1 MIRKSLLALAI
12 GTSLGLSA
20 PVFAAGSTSSISG
33 VVESQDST
41 QLTVTAVNP
50 DTGFSRTVSVAAD
63 GSYRFAKMETGT
75 YNITIKRGDSVVA
88 EDTLRVTLGSN
99 KQADFNVGAMNA
111 ERIEVTGARISA
123 IDLSSTDSGLV
134 LGEAEID
141 RMPIARNITAV
152 ALLAPGVVQGDS
164 GFGNVA
170 SFGGAS
176 VAENACY
183 INGLE
188 VTDTRQGLGC
198 GAVPFEMYK
207 EFQVKTGGFS
217 AEFGRAT
224 GGLVNAVTK
233 SGTNEWQFDFTANWS
248 PSSLQ
253 EDGSVSRG
261 MGGTGEIFRDNRNDE
276 TDEWDYSVSA
286 AGPII
291 EDKLFFYAL
300 VNPRSVSNDF
310 SYGAVFDEYAA
321 TDQMRY
327 RESDGTD
334 NLFWGTKI
342 DWDIVEGHRLSY
354 FAYSDQ
360 NDAVEDVYG
369 YDAESQT
376 VEEYQGSYLRKR
388 GGEAQSVTYTGYITD
403 DLSVSAMWGEIE
415 TQYETT
421 PTNLDCPTITDQRNV
436 PSAEKAP
443 QCGPGGSFGDNFDEN
458 TQYRFDIEYYW
469 GDHLIKA
476 GIDKQDRASTRITRP
491 VGGHSYRY
499 FSLESGSNIQGDMGN
514 LYTNTTGAAQ
524 DLVSDR
530 IFDGGGS
537 FESDL
542 TAYYIEDKWQVT
554 PSLMLTIGL
563 RKDLF
568 EGAGTTGKTLF
579 DFDTDIA
586 PRLGFSWDVNGDG
599 ESKLYGNY
607 GRYYLP
613 IANNTIYRAASGVSD
628 TTTYYTF
635 DDIDSVS
642 GAPIGATPVNGAV
655 ENSQTASSVAA
666 VPTQDTFQAQEADP
680 FSRDEYILGYQFT
693 VNDNLTAEVTGTYR
707 EVTSALD
714 DYCGIYAYPYCVML
728 NPGSDMSWYK
738 DGYYWDGSQLDESK
752 LPLFDGNA
760 DEGSLT
766 THTAQTLQLPEGKNE
781 YTSVQ
786 LKLNYIEDNYRVNFQ
801 YTWARSVG
809 NFEGAVKS
817 DIDQADAGVTQDFDF
832 PALMDGADGYQ
843 PNDRR
848 HTFKLY
854 GSYDVSEDFIVGFNS
869 SLQSG
874 RPLTAFGQG
883 YPSDDANLYGS
894 YGDTYYILTGCS
906 AALSD
911 EGLCAQDDKQYRY
924 SPRGSVGRT
933 PWTFN
938 LDVSAA
944 YMFSYQE
951 VDMRMTLNIFNL
963 LNSQEEMSTNEHYEI
978 EEGTQ
983 NPYYGAAYS
992 WQAPRSVRLSFEAR
1006 Y

>member
-1 MIRKSLLALAI
+1 MIRKSLIALAI
-12 GTSLGLSA
+12 GASIGISA
-20 PVFAAGSTSSISG
+20 PVLAAGGSTSSIYG
-33 VVESQDST
+33 NVESAQGGE
-41 QLTVTAVNP
+41 LTVTATNP
-50 DTGFSRTVSVAAD
+50 ETGFSRTVSVNAE
-63 GSYRFAKMETGT
+63 GSYRFAKMDTGT
-75 YNITIKRGDSVVA
+75 YNIQIKRGDTVVA
-88 EDTLRVTLGSN
+88 EDQIRVSLGSN
-99 KQADFNVGAMNA
+99 QQADFNIAAMNA
-111 ERIEVTGARISA
+111 ERIEVTGARVSA

-207 EFQVKTGGFS
+207 EFQVKTGGYS

-224 GGLVNAVTK
+224 GGLINAVTK

-248 PSSLQ
+248 PNGLQ
-253 EDGSVSRG
+253 EEGNVSYGSNRSV
-261 MGGTGEIFRDNRNDE
+261 FRDARLD
-276 TDEWDYSVSA
+276 TDNEWDYTVSA

-291 EDKLFFYAL
+291 EDKLFIYAL
-300 VNPRSVSNDF
+300 VNPRDNSYQFSNNSGSDQ
-310 SYGAVFDEYAA
+310 YTA
-321 TDQMRY
+321 TNEMRF
-327 RESDGTD
+327 RNSDGTD
-334 NLFWGTKI
+334 NLFWGAKV
-342 DWDIVEGHRLSY
+342 DWDIIEGHRLSY

-360 NDAVEDVYG
+360 NDAVEDVYA
-369 YDAESQT
+369 YDPDTMEIGDYT
-376 VEEYQGSYLRKR
+376 GSFLRKR

-421 PTNLDCPTITDQRNV
+421 PTNLDCPTISDERDNPAV
-436 PSAEKAP
+436 EAG

-476 GIDKQDRASTRITRP
+476 GIDKQDRETTRVTSP

-499 FSLESGSNIQGDMGN
+499 FTLDNGSSIQGNNGK
-514 LYTNTTGAAQ
+514 LYTNETGAAQ
-524 DLVSDR
+524 ELVSDR

-537 FESDL
+537 FESNL

-554 PSLMLTIGL
+554 PDLMLSIGL
-563 RKDLF
+563 RKDKF
-568 EGAGTTGKTLF
+568 EGSGTTGKQLF

-586 PRLGFSWDVNGDG
+586 PRLGFTWDVNGDG

-628 TTTYYTF
+628 TTTYYNF
-635 DDIDSVS
+635 NGIDSVT
-642 GAPIGATPVNGAV
+642 GAPTGINPINGSAA
-655 ENSQTASSVAA
+655 NSQTTSSVSQI
-666 VPTQDTFQAQEADP
+666 PQTETFQAQEADP
-680 FSRDEYILGYQFT
+680 FSRDEYILGYQFA
-693 VNDNLTAEVTGTYR
+693 VNDKLTAEVTGTYR

-714 DYCGIYAYPYCVML
+714 DYCGVYAYPYCVMV
-728 NPGSDMSWYK
+728 NPGEDMSWYK
-738 DGYYWDGSQLDESK
+738 DGYYWNGSELDESR
-752 LPLFDGNA
+752 LDQFDGTP

-766 THTAQTLQLPEGKNE
+766 THSAETLGLPEGKNE

-786 LKLNYIEDNYRVNFQ
+786 LKLNYVEDIYRLNFQ

-848 HTFKLY
+848 HTFKFY
-854 GSYDVSEDFIVGFNS
+854 GSYDVTEDFIVGFNS

-874 RPLTAFGQG
+874 RPKTAFGRG
-883 YPSDDANLYGS
+883 YPSDDPNLYGS
-894 YGDTYYILTGCS
+894 YGDTYYILEDG
-906 AALSD
+906 
-911 EGLCAQDDKQYRY
+911 EYRY
-924 SPRGSVGRT
+924 SPRGDAGRT

-944 YMFSYQE
+944 YMFTYEE
-951 VDMRMTLNIFNL
+951 VEMRATINVFNVF
-963 LNSQEEMSTNEHYEI
+963 NSQDVTSPNEHYEI
-978 EEGTQ
+978 EEGTYNQ
-983 NPYYGAAYS
+983 YYDAAYS

>member
-1 MIRKSLLALAI
+1 MLRKSLIALAI

-20 PVFAAGSTSSISG
+20 PAIAAGGSTSSIYG
-33 VVESQDST
+33 VVDSQSGGE
-41 QLTVTAVNP
+41 LTVTAKNP
-50 DTGFSRTVSVAAD
+50 QTGFSRTVSVNDD
-63 GSYRFAKMETGT
+63 GSYRLAKLDTGT
-75 YNITIKRGDSVVA
+75 YQIVIKRGDSVVA

-99 KQADFNVGAMNA
+99 KQADFNVAAMNA

-123 IDLSSTDSGLV
+123 IDLSSTDSGLI
-134 LGEAEID
+134 LGEDEID

-217 AEFGRAT
+217 AEYGRAT
-224 GGLVNAVTK
+224 GGLINAVTK
-233 SGTNEWQFDFTANWS
+233 SGTNEWEFDFTANWE
-248 PSSLQ
+248 PSALQ
-253 EDGSVSRG
+253 EEGTFDRG
-261 MGGTGEIFRDNRNDE
+261 RGGTGKIFRDNRLDE
-276 TDEWDYSVSA
+276 KDEWDYSISA

-300 VNPRSVSNDF
+300 VNPRSLSRDF
-310 SYGAVFDEYAA
+310 SYVSGSDEYTA
-321 TDQMRY
+321 TDQFRT

-334 NLFWGTKI
+334 NLFWGAKV
-342 DWDIVEGHRLSY
+342 DWDIIEGHRLSY

-360 NDAVEDVYG
+360 NDATEDVFE
-369 YDAESQT
+369 YDPETQT
-376 VEEYQGSYLRKR
+376 IGDYSGSFLRKR
-388 GGEAQSVTYTGYITD
+388 GGEAQSLTYTGYLTD
-403 DLSVSAMWGEIE
+403 NLSVSAMWGEIE
-415 TQYETT
+415 TQYETA
-421 PTNLDCPTITDQRNV
+421 PTNLDCPTIADERDGGD
-436 PSAEKAP
+436 AP

-458 TQYRFDIEYYW
+458 TQYRLDIEYYW
-469 GDHLIKA
+469 GDHLISA
-476 GIDKQDRASTRITRP
+476 GIDKQDRATTRITKP

-499 FSLESGSNIQGDMGN
+499 FTLESGSTIQGDNGE
-514 LYTNTTGAAQ
+514 LYTNTDSGAQ

-537 FESDL
+537 FESNL
-542 TAYYIEDKWQVT
+542 TAYYLEDKWQVT
-554 PSLMLTIGL
+554 NNLMLSIGI

-568 EGAGTTGKTLF
+568 EGDGTTGKQLF

-586 PRLGFSWDVNGDG
+586 PRLGFTWDVLGNG

-642 GAPIGATPVNGAV
+642 GAPVGIAPVNGSV
-655 ENSQTASSVAA
+655 ENSQTTSSVSA
-666 VPTQDTFQAQEADP
+666 VPTKKTFQAQEADP
-680 FSRDEYILGYQFT
+680 FARDEFILGYQFT
-693 VNDNLTAEVTGTYR
+693 VNDSLTAEITGTYR

-728 NPGSDMSWYK
+728 NPGEDMSWFK
-738 DGYYWDGSQLDESK
+738 DGYYWDGEKLDESK
-752 LPLFDGNA
+752 LNLFDGEA

-766 THTAQTLQLPEGKNE
+766 THSAETLQLPEGKNE

-786 LKLNYIEDNYRVNFQ
+786 FKLNYIEDNYRLNFQ

-817 DIDQADAGVTQDFDF
+817 DIDQADAGITQDFDF

-854 GSYDVSEDFIVGFNS
+854 GSYDVTEDLVVGFNS

-874 RPLTAFGQG
+874 RPLTAFGQS
-883 YPSDDANLYGS
+883 YPSTDPNVYGS
-894 YGDTYYILTGCS
+894 YGDTYYIRTGCS
-906 AALSD
+906 VELTAD
-911 EGLCAQDDKQYRY
+911 DVCAQSDKEFRY
-924 SPRGSVGRT
+924 SPRGTAGRT

-944 YMFSYQE
+944 YNFSYQD
-951 VDMRMTLNIFNL
+951 VDMRMAVNVFNVLNT
-963 LNSQEEMSTNEHYEI
+963 QEETATNEHYEI
-978 EEGTQ
+978 EEGSVNQ
-983 NPYYGAAYS
+983 YYGAAYS